1 MKKYQIGVLDPKD
14 ADTRKIDLDS
24 PYGNE
29 PVRHPA
35 FKINNEQPFN
45 GEPPPSLLKQSFI
58 TPNELHFIRNRLPVP
73 DVDVR
78 EKLYENFWLFWHFLK
93 VNPSAG
99 SGSNWNQHR
108 FFLSVFL

>member
-1 MKKYQIGVLDPKD
+1 M
-14 ADTRKIDLDS
+14 DLDS

-35 FKINNEQPFN
+35 FKINKEQPFN

-78 EKLYENFWLFWHFLK
+78 DKKIIENNYEDFFGTLSSQREKVYHSIQIFHNI
-93 VNPSAG
+93 V
-99 SGSNWNQHR
+99 
-108 FFLSVFL
+108 